1 MNGFPNKKFIFS
13 ICFVSCI
20 TFVLGPKVPTVVAES
35 LELKEAT
42 KNLKLQAK
50 NIPIQL
56 VPKISDSK
64 NRKVGHGAANQDQP
78 KGYIPISPSRRVNT
92 PVAVQNLQ
100 ELDRDSI
107 GLLDDNQGGL
117 GADMWSGISRSLVT
131 RLLVLL
137 PSRINSPIMRNLMRR
152 LLLTEAVAPK
162 KVRSQPA
169 LLPLR
174 IGALFE
180 TGDLKSALALISLT
194 SNRTS
199 EEGLARIG
207 IDGRLFGNDT
217 AGACQLV
224 QVQSDQFKG
233 VYWQKAAAFCLAMAG
248 KMAQAN
254 LISDVLA
261 ENTNS
266 LNPAFFS
273 AMDKLSGAASP
284 KISSLKGPSAL
295 MLSLMRSAGL
305 ILPKDVIED
314 ASPSALRL
322 ISLSPNAPIE
332 VRLAAGELARVL
344 GVIGSKRLGEIYNVI
359 DSDSTLITNP
369 IQYLSENWGPKGRA
383 FLAQIVEKQEDTVER
398 AKIIDEALKLAQ
410 KQGEW
415 KITALAM
422 VPYVETIEP
431 SADLAWFSGTAAR
444 IFIATGN
451 YKSARNWLESSKDQE
466 MKLSNR
472 MDLYPLLTLITKSDV
487 TRVQVVELRDWW
499 KTQNVLGDGGLAK
512 ARTFFSLLNSM
523 GVAIPSDLWAE
534 VLDDGQ
540 PIKKFGPKATI
551 RNALSQVAED
561 GSRGATVAMTLI
573 ALGERG
579 ILDQNLFAAEMSIK
593 ALRRIGLKQEARAI
607 ALETAIGAGL

>member
-1 MNGFPNKKFIFS
+1 MNGFPNKKLKFLVCLF
-13 ICFVSCI
+13 SCI
-20 TFVLGPKVPTVVAES
+20 TFVLGPKIPTVVAQPF
-35 LELKEAT
+35 ELNKAT

-56 VPKISDSK
+56 VPKKPDSK
-64 NRKVGHGAANQDQP
+64 NRKMGHGSANQGQP
-78 KGYIPISPSRRVNT
+78 KGYTPISPSRRINT
-92 PVAVQNLQ
+92 PVAVHNLK

-107 GLLDDNQGGL
+107 GLLDANQGGL
-117 GADMWSGISRSLVT
+117 GADMWSGISRSFVT

-162 KVRSQPA
+162 KIKSQPA

-174 IGALFE
+174 IITLFE

-224 QVQSDQFKG
+224 QVHSDQFKG
-233 VYWQKAAAFCLAMAG
+233 VYWQKAATFCLAMAG
-248 KMAQAN
+248 KTAQAN
-254 LISDVLA
+254 LLSDVLA

-266 LNPAFFS
+266 LHPAFFS
-273 AMDKLSGAASP
+273 AIDKLSGAASP
-284 KISSLKGPSAL
+284 KINSLKGPSAL
-295 MLSLMRSAGL
+295 MLSLMRTAGL
-305 ILPKDVIED
+305 ILPEDVVEE
-314 ASPSALRL
+314 ATPSALRS

-332 VRLAAGELARVL
+332 VRLAAGEMARAL
-344 GVIGSKRLGEIYNVI
+344 GVIGSKRLREIYNAI
-359 DSDSTLITNP
+359 DIDSTLITNP
-369 IQYLSENWGPKGRA
+369 IQYLSENWGPKSRA

-398 AKIIDEALKLAQ
+398 AKIIDEALKLA
-410 KQGEW
+410 KKKGEW

-422 VPYVETIEP
+422 VPYVETMEP
-431 SADLAWFSGTAAR
+431 SAALAWFSGTAAR

-451 YKSARNWLESSKDQE
+451 YKSARFWLEYSKDQE
-466 MKLSNR
+466 MKMSNR
-472 MDLYPLLTLITKSDV
+472 MDLYPLVTLISKSDV
-487 TRVQVVELRDWW
+487 NKVQVVELRRWW
-499 KTQNVLGDGGLAK
+499 KTQNALGDVGLSK

-523 GVAIPSDLWAE
+523 GVSIPSDLWAA
-534 VLDDGQ
+534 VLDDGK
-540 PIKKFGPKATI
+540 PIQKIGPKATI
-551 RNALSQVAED
+551 RNALSQVAEN

-579 ILDQNLFAAEMSIK
+579 TLDQNLLAVEMSIK

-607 ALETAIGAGL
+607 SLETAIGAGL

>member
-1 MNGFPNKKFIFS
+1 
-13 ICFVSCI
+13 
-20 TFVLGPKVPTVVAES
+20 
-35 LELKEAT
+35 
-42 KNLKLQAK
+42 
-50 NIPIQL
+50 
-56 VPKISDSK
+56 
-64 NRKVGHGAANQDQP
+64 
-78 KGYIPISPSRRVNT
+78 
-92 PVAVQNLQ
+92 
-100 ELDRDSI
+100 
-107 GLLDDNQGGL
+107 
-117 GADMWSGISRSLVT
+117 
-131 RLLVLL
+131 
-137 PSRINSPIMRNLMRR
+137 
-152 LLLTEAVAPK
+152 
-162 KVRSQPA
+162 
-169 LLPLR
+169 
-174 IGALFE
+174 
-180 TGDLKSALALISLT
+180 
-194 SNRTS
+194 
-199 EEGLARIG
+199 
-207 IDGRLFGNDT
+207 
-217 AGACQLV
+217 
-224 QVQSDQFKG
+224 
-233 VYWQKAAAFCLAMAG
+233 
-248 KMAQAN
+248 
-254 LISDVLA
+254 
-261 ENTNS
+261 
-266 LNPAFFS
+266 
-273 AMDKLSGAASP
+273 
-284 KISSLKGPSAL
+284 

-579 ILDQNLFAAEMSIK
+579 ILDQNLFAVEMSIK

>member
-64 NRKVGHGAANQDQP
+64 NRNVGHGAANQDQP

-92 PVAVQNLQ
+92 PVAVQSLQ

-117 GADMWSGISRSLVT
+117 GADMWSGISRSFVT

-579 ILDQNLFAAEMSIK
+579 ILDQNLFAVEMSIK

-607 ALETAIGAGL
+607 ALETAIVAGL

>member
-35 LELKEAT
+35 LELNEAT

-64 NRKVGHGAANQDQP
+64 NRKVEHGAANQDQP

-117 GADMWSGISRSLVT
+117 GADMWSGISRSFVT

-233 VYWQKAAAFCLAMAG
+233 VYWQKAAAFCLAMSG

-254 LISDVLA
+254 LISDLLA

-284 KISSLKGPSAL
+284 KISSLKAPSAL

-305 ILPKDVIED
+305 ILPKDVVED
-314 ASPSALRL
+314 ASPSALRS

-344 GVIGSKRLGEIYNVI
+344 GVIGSKRLGEIYNAT

-410 KQGEW
+410 KKGEW

-422 VPYVETIEP
+422 VPYVETMEP
-431 SADLAWFSGTAAR
+431 SADLAWFAGTAAR

-472 MDLYPLLTLITKSDV
+472 IDLYPLITLITKSDV
-487 TRVQVVELRDWW
+487 TRVQVVELRNWW

-540 PIKKFGPKATI
+540 PMQKIGPKATI

-579 ILDQNLFAAEMSIK
+579 ILDQNLFAVEMSIK

>member
-35 LELKEAT
+35 LELNEAT

-64 NRKVGHGAANQDQP
+64 NRKVEHGAANQDQP

-117 GADMWSGISRSLVT
+117 GADMWSGISRSFVT

-233 VYWQKAAAFCLAMAG
+233 VYWQKAAAFCLAMSG

-254 LISDVLA
+254 LISDLLA

-284 KISSLKGPSAL
+284 KISSLKAPSAL

-305 ILPKDVIED
+305 ILPKDVVED
-314 ASPSALRL
+314 ASPSALRS

-332 VRLAAGELARVL
+332 VRLAAGELARVI
-344 GVIGSKRLGEIYNVI
+344 GVIGSKRLGEIYNAT

-410 KQGEW
+410 KKGEW

-422 VPYVETIEP
+422 GPYVETMEP
-431 SADLAWFSGTAAR
+431 SADLAWFAGTAAR

-472 MDLYPLLTLITKSDV
+472 IDLYPLITLITKSDV
-487 TRVQVVELRDWW
+487 TRVQVVELRNWW

-540 PIKKFGPKATI
+540 PMQKIGPKATI

-579 ILDQNLFAAEMSIK
+579 ILDQNLFAVEMSIK

>member
-1 MNGFPNKKFIFS
+1 M
-13 ICFVSCI
+13 
-20 TFVLGPKVPTVVAES
+20 
-35 LELKEAT
+35 
-42 KNLKLQAK
+42 
-50 NIPIQL
+50 
-56 VPKISDSK
+56 
-64 NRKVGHGAANQDQP
+64 GHGAANQDQP

-92 PVAVQNLQ
+92 PVAVQSLQ

-607 ALETAIGAGL
+607 ALETAIVAGL